1 MPGTEYWR
9 APEVK
14 KIADGLIPKN
24 HIHLNRHDVEIKYVF
39 RDPAARSKGRLV
51 YGRAKKVSGL
61 PAFLVELEH
70 VERVEGEELVDFFVV
85 EIAHEPWQ
93 GLTERQRV
101 ALVDHELCHL
111 DVELTDK
118 GETKLAT
125 RGHDLEEFVEVVRR
139 HGLWRPPVVEFAETA
154 KAAQLAFPIN
164 AGSAGDVLRHGSGLL
179 IGQQGG
185 GDAE

>member
-1 MPGTEYWR
+1 MPGTEFWR

-14 KIADGLIPKN
+14 AIADELIPKH
-24 HIHLNRHDVEIKYVF
+24 HIHLNRYDVAIKYVF

-61 PAFLVELEH
+61 PAL
-70 VERVEGEELVDFFVV
+70 G
-85 EIAHEPWQ
+85 
-93 GLTERQRV
+93 
-101 ALVDHELCHL
+101 
-111 DVELTDK
+111 
-118 GETKLAT
+118 T
-125 RGHDLEEFVEVVRR
+125 RGHDLEEFTEVVKR

-164 AGSAGDVLRHGSGLL
+164 AGSAGDVLRTGAGLR

-185 GDAE
+185 GGDAE